1 MTTELQESS
10 HNMVGDYAVLMET
23 SGEEMESWMYFI
35 KVDGNEENLKFLQDQ
50 LEKVDW
56 YILDDMST
64 FDLDLE
70 HYVSAQTAKEMTK
83 VELNHC
89 SFHRK
94 FDGKL
99 NMIDFEFEKRDKN
112 KKKIRK
118 VFDVLGY
125 GLIENFIDDEDVDPE
140 DLITDSDEDTEDE
153 TVSSSD
159 SEDRKR
165 YKRKDNK
172 EQRGNRDDRDKRDK
186 GDSDETRDGDKL
198 PERKEYDLPPSLKL
212 RDSLRE
218 KQNEKTRK

>member
-99 NMIDFEFEKRDKN
+99 NVIDFEFEKRDKN

-140 DLITDSDEDTEDE
+140 DLITDSDEDTEGE
-153 TVSSSD
+153 SVSSSD

-172 EQRGNRDDRDKRDK
+172 EQRGNRDTRDKRDK
-186 GDSDETRDGDKL
+186 GDSDEPRDGDKL

-218 KQNEKTRK
+218 KQNERRK